1 MPDVFINRIG
11 SALGE
16 QSRDMEE
23 TATLNKLLSP
33 CDVIRGAGFARHHVC
48 GESTTAYDLARRAVS
63 ELGPAIDETGAIIY
77 STCIPANANLGATA
91 EFERN
96 GDVKHLMDFPAS
108 HLQADFGLERASV
121 IGLTQQACTSL
132 LGSIRLARA
141 LLVAEPDVRK
151 VLCVTADRFPNGA
164 YYEQAYNLISD
175 GAAAC
180 IVSAKRE
187 GFRVIAAHAITNGAL
202 AQASDD
208 ETVGTYF
215 SYIHKIINETLS
227 KAGLTLKDIDWIV
240 PQNTNVSAWK
250 ILARLLPFDFDRI
263 FLGTIADIGH
273 IISSDNLV
281 NLLHIDNAGKIRG
294 GERLLL
300 VMAGFGLN
308 WQALILEKV

>member
-1 MPDVFINRIG
+1 MPDVFVNRIAT
-11 SALGE
+11 ALGDE
-16 QSRDMEE
+16 SRDVE
-23 TATLNKLLSP
+23 ASKLISS
-33 CDVIRGAGFARHHVC
+33 CDVIRRAGFSKHHVC
-48 GESTTAYDLARRAVS
+48 HESTTAYDLAHRAVTG
-63 ELGPAIDETGAIIY
+63 LGAHVQGADAIIY
-77 STCIPANANLGATA
+77 STCIPANANLGSSE
-91 EFERN
+91 EFARS
-96 GDVKHLMDFPAS
+96 GDVKFLMDFPGS
-108 HLQADFGLERASV
+108 HLQADFGLDSANV

-141 LLVAEPDVRK
+141 LLVSEPDTKK

-164 YYEQAYNLISD
+164 IYEQAYNLISD

-180 IVSAKRE
+180 IVSAEKE
-187 GFRVIAAHAITNGAL
+187 GFRVVGSHAITNGAL

-215 SYIHKIINETLS
+215 NYIHKIITEAVA

-240 PQNTNVSAWK
+240 PQNTNVTAWQ
-250 ILARLLPFDFDRI
+250 ILARLLPFDPERI

-281 NLLHIDNAGKIRG
+281 NLRHMDDAGMIRS